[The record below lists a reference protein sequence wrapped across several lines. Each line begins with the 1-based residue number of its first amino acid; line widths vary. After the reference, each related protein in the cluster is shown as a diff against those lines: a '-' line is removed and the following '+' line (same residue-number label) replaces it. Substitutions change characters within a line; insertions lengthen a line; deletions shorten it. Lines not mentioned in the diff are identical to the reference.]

1 LSKVFKHS
9 PPDQR
14 GDNGDQEI
22 RTREDINQGEYE
34 TLPSFIRPGEFP
46 HQEI

>member
-9 PPDQR
+9 PPNQH

-34 TLPSFIRPGEFP
+34 TLPISIRFGEFL